1 MYCVISSEI
10 QQSSDEDME
19 QLSQDKLM
27 LLMTCD
33 PMVEYISACDHLL
46 YQCIVDFLIPEV
58 LSPIPGTLT
67 QAIRNFAKSLESWL
81 TNTIQGYPQNLVKT
95 KVGRCTLRRITN
107 WGGLGTRPAYCNYCI
122 WHSITYLDGSSMR
135 CSLCGNRED
144 NNHIITALAYLELAY
159 LEPVP

>member
-1 MYCVISSEI
+1 MYNMKGYRCMFHMYCVTSSEI
-10 QQSSDEDME
+10 QQSGDEDME

-33 PMVEYISACDHLL
+33 PMVEYLSACDHLL

-95 KVGRCTLRRITN
+95 KVGRCTL
-107 WGGLGTRPAYCNYCI
+107 
-122 WHSITYLDGSSMR
+122 
-135 CSLCGNRED
+135 
-144 NNHIITALAYLELAY
+144 
-159 LEPVP
+159 